1 MALKL
6 NQMTVR
12 RIGGVK
18 VSSILIKWFLVR
30 QLMASLQIGG
40 ARVSRRERGA
50 GGDMRGGTGP
60 PRGGTKIFA
69 RARRFSNQLH
79 VSLIFS
85 LQNIIPFPYT
95 KVQKKL
101 K

>member
-40 ARVSRRERGA
+40 ARVSRRERWT
-50 GGDMRGGTGP
+50 GGDMRGGE
-60 PRGGTKIFA
+60 GGMSAK
-69 RARRFSNQLH
+69 SNQPWPAVAH
-79 VSLIFS
+79 
-85 LQNIIPFPYT
+85 
-95 KVQKKL
+95 
-101 K
+101 